1 MVTQKGDGEM
11 TSIEFGK
18 QCQPYNLR
26 YRDIFGYV
34 PCRGDYICSQEEYF
48 NALLKAIET
57 KQDIS
62 TFISKKT
69 TERKENCRYSGF
81 SLNDG
86 YYEKT
91 LNGIVVKISKENY
104 TDATSEYAYKIAEL
118 YNSKKAEIFDYIVLK
133 TAKFYRSRYSAEEI
147 KTRLNDPYIEI
158 FSENW
163 GVLVWLNHRL
173 DEHIIE
179 CEFNDDMQLFHV
191 SLSG

>member
-1 MVTQKGDGEM
+1 M

-18 QCQPYNLR
+18 KCQPYNIQYKIL
-26 YRDIFGYV
+26 FGYI

-48 NALLKAIET
+48 NALLKAIEN

-69 TERKENCRYSGF
+69 TELKENCRYSGF

-118 YNSKKAEIFDYIVLK
+118 YNSKKAEIFNYIAQK
-133 TAKFYRSRYSAEEI
+133 TTKFYSSRYSTEEI
-147 KTRLNDPYIEI
+147 KARLNDPYIEI

-163 GVLVWLNHRL
+163 GALVWLNHQL

-179 CEFNDDMQLFHV
+179 CEFNNDMQLFYV